1 MELEKLLLPYL
12 QDALKDAVE
21 SLKLISTDDPDDL
34 LLKEEIESMIES
46 LKFEIN
52 TINNDI

>member
-34 LLKEEIESMIES
+34 LLKEEIEGMIES